1 MMKYVEMIGEM
12 IPFALFKR
20 APDTLRDRICQG
32 DFLISIPY
40 IPAQNTQCLKGF
52 CSCCIMLHVA
62 TRRKGKGS

>member
-12 IPFALFKR
+12 IPFALFQR

-32 DFLISIPY
+32 DFFTIHSRTEY
-40 IPAQNTQCLKGF
+40 SMLKGC